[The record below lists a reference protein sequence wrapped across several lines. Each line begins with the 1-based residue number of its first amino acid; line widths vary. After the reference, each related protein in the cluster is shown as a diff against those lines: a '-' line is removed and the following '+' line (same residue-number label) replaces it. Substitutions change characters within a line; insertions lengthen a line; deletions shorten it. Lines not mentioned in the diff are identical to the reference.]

1 MVNNQTLLKTTVYT
15 SLIVQIITGLITSI
29 AIFYKVPAEH
39 MILKDI
45 NMLELMVQIIEFCFY
60 VYISMAVIK
69 MSGITP
75 RRYFDWNITT
85 PTMLFSTILFFVY
98 QRKLEAM
105 EDTTTTRI
113 KTVFQEE
120 KTEIIRLVIL
130 NAGMLAFGIMGELGY
145 IPLALSNIGGFICFA
160 GVFSIL
166 YKYAKHTK
174 EGMKLYW
181 FFLVIWA
188 LYGVAQL
195 FPTLQKNITYNMLDI
210 VAKNFYGIFIF
221 YKIYQVRQNNLF

>member
-1 MVNNQTLLKTTVYT
+1 MIHGQKLLNNTVYA
-15 SLIVQIITGLITSI
+15 SLAMQILTGLVTAM

-45 NMLELMVQIIEFCFY
+45 NMLELIVQIIEFCFY

-69 MSGITP
+69 MKGMTP

-105 EDTTTTRI
+105 KDTTNTRI
-113 KTVFQEE
+113 DTVFNEE
-120 KTEIIRLVIL
+120 KLQIIRLVIL
-130 NAGMLAFGIMGELGY
+130 NAGMLAFGLMGELGY
-145 IPLALSNIGGFICFA
+145 IPLVLSNIAGFICFT
-160 GVFSIL
+160 GVFAIL
-166 YKYAKHTK
+166 YNYAKYTK

-181 FFLVIWA
+181 FFLIIWT

-195 FPTLQKNITYNMLDI
+195 FPTLQKNIAYNMLDI
-210 VAKNFYGIFIF
+210 VAKNFYGLFIF
-221 YKIYQVRQNNLF
+221 YKIYQNKIN